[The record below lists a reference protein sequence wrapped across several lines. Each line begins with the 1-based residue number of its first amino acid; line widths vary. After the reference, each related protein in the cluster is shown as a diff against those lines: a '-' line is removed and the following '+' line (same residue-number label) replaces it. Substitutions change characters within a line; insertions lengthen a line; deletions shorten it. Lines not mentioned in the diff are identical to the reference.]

1 MFLASFLLNFNLL
14 DIFYLIRFT
23 VTYNA
28 FLIVCYLFVMQQIY
42 KMILQYAYRW
52 IFFTGMCCRI
62 CLNMLSRGVLVS
74 HIFAIFM

>member
-1 MFLASFLLNFNLL
+1 
-14 DIFYLIRFT
+14 
-23 VTYNA
+23 
-28 FLIVCYLFVMQQIY
+28 
-42 KMILQYAYRW
+42 MILQYAYRW